1 MLHETDSSQN
11 SAICRNHISPLESI
25 EFAESGSKFFKTET
39 EGVFVNEG

>member
-11 SAICRNHISPLESI
+11 SAILSISPLESI